1 MAMMDTTQAQ
11 EVKELE
17 RMLATERWFLS
28 TGLVPETV
36 QENLIAYGWLSSEKA
51 MDVEV
56 ILDVNTKS
64 VTYKVKLTKKDLKG
78 YTKHRA
84 GLIKYKGATSIFG
97 KWMLLRL
104 LRNNVKMDIE
114 GNLRRFLKDYL
125 PDFKLNVEVL
135 AL

>member
-1 MAMMDTTQAQ
+1 MASMDTTQAQ

-64 VTYKVKLTKKDLKG
+64 VTYKVKLTKKDFKG

-104 LRNNVKMDIE
+104 LRNNIKIDIE